1 MLTRVFENENTL
13 SASLRCRTA
22 MKSHWLFLTSPNGCS
37 AVLIHF
43 STTILTAGADDF
55 AITLPEGFADWDIAN
70 AAIE

>member
-1 MLTRVFENENTL
+1 
-13 SASLRCRTA
+13 
-22 MKSHWLFLTSPNGCS
+22 
-37 AVLIHF
+37 LIHF